1 MVKSIVADLVE
12 ERVYALRGCGR
23 GGEIAEVSEVR
34 GLLR

>member
-1 MVKSIVADLVE
+1 MVKLIVADLVE